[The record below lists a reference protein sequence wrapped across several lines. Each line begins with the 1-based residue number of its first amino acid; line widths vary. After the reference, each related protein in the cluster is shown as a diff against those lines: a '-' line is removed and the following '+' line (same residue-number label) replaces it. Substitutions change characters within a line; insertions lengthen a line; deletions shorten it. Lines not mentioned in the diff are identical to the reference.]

1 MECWLKGESD
11 ERIDNL
17 ASSLLGVLLAIGVEG
32 TMVGE
37 NYGGSSF
44 HDFGIQFL
52 IAFVRRH
59 LAR

>member
-1 MECWLKGESD
+1 MECWLKGESN

-37 NYGGSSF
+37 ITAAAPSTTLGFNF
-44 HDFGIQFL
+44 
-52 IAFVRRH
+52 
-59 LAR
+59 